1 MKERK
6 DMKSKAIK
14 WSDIKR
20 LAALAGVTVR
30 QITNIEGDYYDFF
43 QIEFE
48 WLSQPCN
55 ISVQLH
61 RHDCLDGEYK
71 KGDFAAFYFTQGPTG
86 QHQRREYDTDVASR
100 LAVGAFGYLIADGVY

>member
-6 DMKSKAIK
+6 EMKSKEIK

-20 LAALAGVTVR
+20 LAALAGIDVR
-30 QITNIEGDYYDFF
+30 KITDMDGDYYDYYE
-43 QIEFE
+43 IAFE
-48 WLSQPCN
+48 WLSQPCR
-55 ISVQLH
+55 ISVQIQ

-71 KGDFAAFYFTQGPTG
+71 KGDFAACYFFQGAAGP
-86 QHQRREYDTDVASR
+86 HQRSEYDTDTASR